1 VGTVLSVNNPTVE
14 PSEDFKEYLRIE
26 AEILSLVNQLEAG
39 LGEGGHCEPGCQA
52 SVVLKSAYT
61 TLGKAQAAA
70 AGVLP
75 IWDTDWDL
83 YSTQESL
90 RKAVVYCQTECLAG
104 SGIR

>member
-1 VGTVLSVNNPTVE
+1 MGTVFGMNNPTVE
-14 PSEDFKEYLRIE
+14 PSDDFKEYLRIE

-39 LGEGGHCEPGCQA
+39 RGEGEHCGPGCRA
-52 SVVLKSAYT
+52 DVVLKSAYT

-90 RKAVVYCQTECLAG
+90 RQAVVYCQTECLG
-104 SGIR
+104 GE